1 MIAVKLLSFKF
12 LMCLLSA
19 LAMLYIIYPFV
30 SIVTFIDQENLISS
44 IQRPEIVEALLLSII
59 TASVSTGLIIIFGIP
74 LAYCLSR
81 YDFPGKSILFIVVV
95 IPLVLPPLASGA
107 LLLGVFNPYSTL
119 NLLFPKI
126 EFTQSIIGIIVA
138 QTYVASPFLILA
150 SLTAFGAIDRSLEDI
165 ARVLGKKNWQVFI
178 HVSLPLAKKG
188 ILIGIVMTWIRAVGE
203 LGATLMLAYNPHTIS
218 IQIYEDNAIGG
229 LTNAIPS
236 IIMSIILS
244 VVLVFVYSTLIKKFD
259 AKNFSDNNYL
269 SKFENNRRND

>member
-95 IPLVLPPLASGA
+95 IPLVLPPLASGT

>member
-1 MIAVKLLSFKF
+1 
-12 LMCLLSA
+12 MCLLSA

-81 YDFPGKSILFIVVV
+81 YNFPGKSILFIVVV
-95 IPLVLPPLASGA
+95 IPLVLPPLASGS

-269 SKFENNRRND
+269 PKFENNRRND